1 MAANFLIC
9 IQFSHKKA
17 VSFVIIVMMK
27 KFYLFLL
34 LFAPLMS
41 LSQDLTGV
49 WVGYIHNDTTNMN
62 LYYEVVI
69 TQAKG
74 KLKGY
79 SYTTFVVD
87 GRELTGVK
95 TVEVTKQGDKVYIED
110 DDLIF
115 HDYPFAPPKGVKQLS
130 VYEQKAADVLE
141 GKFMTSRTKQYGKQ
155 VTGTIYLQ
163 RVRDFEAAKIYPLM
177 KRMDLLAG
185 LSFIQQKEDVAKA
198 ELSKPVVAE
207 RQRVETMIE
216 APEPKVETTSPVA
229 TTDKQTK
236 TKPVAEKPNPATP
249 VPTGSTVAA
258 SKSNPDIKKELE
270 KRKVETIETVY
281 FSSDSLILEVYDNGY
296 VDGDSVSVLVNGKEF
311 ISHVKLTSTAVRK
324 TIYITP
330 DMGDSLKL
338 ILFAENLG
346 TIAPN
351 SGMAVIYEG
360 KKQYKIAFSGDLEKN
375 AAIILRRRK

>member
-1 MAANFLIC
+1 MVANFLIC

-17 VSFVIIVMMK
+17 ASFVIIVVMK
-27 KFYLFLL
+27 KFSLL
-34 LFAPLMS
+34 LLMLMPLLTMA
-41 LSQDLTGV
+41 QDLTGV
-49 WVGYIHNDTTNMN
+49 WVGYIHNDTTGMS

-79 SYTTFVVD
+79 SFTTFVVE

-95 TVEVTKQGDKVYIED
+95 TLNVTKQDDKIYIED

-115 HDYPFAPPKGVKQLS
+115 NDYPFAPPKGVKQLS
-130 VYEQKAADVLE
+130 VYVIRSDDVLE

-163 RVRDFEAAKIYPLM
+163 RVKDFEAAKIYPML
-177 KRMDLLAG
+177 KKMDLLAN
-185 LSFIQQKEDVAKA
+185 LSFVQQKEDIAKA
-198 ELSKPVVAE
+198 EVSKPVVPE
-207 RQRVETMIE
+207 RQRVETKIE
-216 APEPKVETTSPVA
+216 MPEPRVETADTEKPKPTAPEIK
-229 TTDKQTK
+229 
-236 TKPVAEKPNPATP
+236 
-249 VPTGSTVAA
+249 
-258 SKSNPDIKKELE
+258 PDIKKELE

-311 ISHVKLTSTAVRK
+311 ISYVKLTAVPVRK

-330 DMGDSLKL
+330 ETGDSLKL

>member
-1 MAANFLIC
+1 
-9 IQFSHKKA
+9 
-17 VSFVIIVMMK
+17 MMK
-27 KFYLFLL
+27 KFLL
-34 LFAPLMS
+34 LLMFLPV
-41 LSQDLTGV
+41 LSKAQDLTGV

-79 SYTTFVVD
+79 SYTNFVLE

-95 TVEVTKQGDKVYIED
+95 TLDISKQGDKIYIED
-110 DDLIF
+110 DNLIF
-115 HDYPFAPPKGVKQLS
+115 NDYPFAPPKGVKQLS
-130 VYEQKAADVLE
+130 VYELIADDVLE

-163 RVRDFEAAKIYPLM
+163 RVKDFEAAKIFPMLR
-177 KRMDLLAG
+177 KMDLLATI
-185 LSFIQQKEDVAKA
+185 SFIEPKEDVAKA
-198 ELSKPVVAE
+198 NISKPVIPE
-207 RQRVETMIE
+207 RKLEPTKIE
-216 APEPKVETTSPVA
+216 APEVREESVTSNPVSKVETNPVVATSPA
-229 TTDKQTK
+229 TNNTAPK
-236 TKPVAEKPNPATP
+236 T
-249 VPTGSTVAA
+249 TV
-258 SKSNPDIKKELE
+258 PDIKKELE

-281 FSSDSLILEVYDNGY
+281 FSADSLILEVYDNGY
-296 VDGDSVSVLVNGKEF
+296 VDGDSVSVLVNDKEF
-311 ISHVKLTSTAVRK
+311 LSHVKLTASAVRK

-330 DMGDSLKL
+330 EMGDSLKL

-360 KKQYKIAFSGDLEKN
+360 KKQYKIAFSGDLQKN